1 MPAKRK
7 PSQPASPPPAT
18 ASRAP
23 ALLLWIALPLLIAG
37 LMAWYL
43 LQSRQA
49 AGEIGVAMV
58 PMGRGAEAVEGDE
71 VSATLLTELHAA
83 IAESRA
89 RPPEARERCLRRFV
103 EAWLVQQRETYD
115 ADRHGGDD
123 S

>member
-1 MPAKRK
+1 MNRRMPDLAEHFENW
-7 PSQPASPPPAT
+7 
-18 ASRAP
+18 
-23 ALLLWIALPLLIAG
+23 LL
-37 LMAWYL
+37 
-43 LQSRQA
+43 RC
-49 AGEIGVAMV
+49 V
-58 PMGRGAEAVEGDE
+58 AEAVEGDE
-71 VSATLLTELHAA
+71 VSASLLTELHAA